1 MIKETIKTMI
11 EREAL
16 IEDMIWVVEQFAH
29 EFVCEGYTEGVEACE
44 ELIHELQI
52 AKHEEIVNESNER
65 LVEAV

>member
-16 IEDMIWVVEQFAH
+16 IEDMIWAVEQFAH
-29 EFVCEGYTEGVEACE
+29 EFAVNGHTEGVEACE
-44 ELIHELQI
+44 ELIYELQI
-52 AKHEEIVNESNER
+52 AKHEEIVQESNER